1 MFYWI
6 NNFSEIIRAIIVLI
20 SLIYLRKYKL
30 SSLSSCVRSETITG
44 ILMCK
49 PCQSIEFVIKE
60 IALKV
65 TLDSDSIVLY
75 NPARLLIS
83 LCSAELMMVWVVNTF
98 TRLMTQ
104 CHSDP
109 CYSFV
114 ICMLN
119 IRFIYIWSNGIGR
132 INSNKWTIFNQSA
145 KVEKPIYYLS
155 TI

>member
-1 MFYWI
+1 LNVSFDGHFTQVLIFRGKMMRDDERNVRLNQQIFR
-6 NNFSEIIRAIIVLI
+6 NNKVNIILI
-20 SLIYLRKYKL
+20 SLILLRKYNL
-30 SSLSSCVRSETITG
+30 SSLTSCVMTVTITG

-65 TLDSDSIVLY
+65 TLDSDSICLY

-83 LCSAELMMVWVVNTF
+83 LCSAELMMIWVVNTF
-98 TRLMTQ
+98 TRLMPH

-109 CYSFV
+109 CYSFL

-119 IRFIYIWSNGIGR
+119 YIRFIYLI
-132 INSNKWTIFNQSA
+132 
-145 KVEKPIYYLS
+145 
-155 TI
+155 